1 MNSPMS
7 GEQSM
12 IQIKGGAKPSLEK
25 RAYQEIREQIINAV
39 YLPGTLLSENELAEQ
54 LKMSRTPIRA
64 AISLLETEGFLE
76 SVRGRGVFV
85 KEISFREFREMFE
98 VLVSMQL
105 FVLDIA
111 ASRELKFDLPLL
123 REHLGR
129 QTKAAEEGDNVAY
142 YDSSLQFVGTM
153 LSASRNSNMLQIL
166 ENIKGKYMFKL
177 LSYRK
182 QNAHLVP
189 KPNQARSA
197 NQRIY
202 EALES
207 GDLPGAKNAIH
218 ELNELVYE
226 QLKMFD
232 L

>member
-1 MNSPMS
+1 MNSPLS
-7 GEQSM
+7 GMQQA
-12 IQIKGGAKPSLEK
+12 IQIKGAGKPSLEK
-25 RAYQEIREQIINAV
+25 KAYQELRKQIINAV
-39 YLPGTLLSENELAEQ
+39 YQPGTLLSENELADT
-54 LKMSRTPIRA
+54 LGMSRTPIRA

-105 FVLDIA
+105 FVLDVA
-111 ASRELKFDLPLL
+111 ASRGLAFDLPAL
-123 REHLGR
+123 RSHLER
-129 QTKAAEEGDNVAY
+129 QSAAAAEGDNVGY

-153 LSASRNSNMLQIL
+153 LASCDNPNMLKIL

-182 QNAHLVP
+182 QNAEKAP

-197 NQRIY
+197 NERIY
-202 EALES
+202 QALEKN
-207 GDLPGAKNAIH
+207 DLPGARLAVL
-218 ELNELVYE
+218 ELNELVYK